1 MKRLA
6 IAGATVVSFALLA
19 GCATTNGSS
28 SPSDGSKLPGGAV
41 PSNQIRLAAVEP
53 DDGTKPVTDFIA
65 SAKQSLDIVMYEFDP
80 TVTDIT
86 AAIKAAQAR
95 GVTVRVL
102 LSRQI
107 FPVGLNNHNVKD
119 RKTLLK
125 MGIDTQLSNPA
136 FSYSHQKSY
145 LIDSGTPAAKI
156 LITDFNIG
164 PAYLS
169 FSPDPI
175 DGDPHELGTRGLA
188 VIDSDPRD
196 VAEAAAVF
204 EADWPPYSE
213 WPPYVQPNL
222 VWAPG
227 DPEYVP
233 TGNSITALRSLILAA
248 QGRIDL
254 YVQALA
260 YPSILFDPLLT
271 KAKAGVKIRIIGND
285 GGINTDAA
293 KQLQAAGVDIVRNP
307 HLATNKND
315 YLYIHSK
322 TIVTDS
328 GTAGQVAFVGSENPF
343 LDQSLQSE
351 RELGVLVTD
360 SHSISEI
367 TKVFDTDFARSK
379 PYFAK

>member
-1 MKRLA
+1 MAAAVALCVLA
-6 IAGATVVSFALLA
+6 A
-19 GCATTNGSS
+19 CATTNGSS
-28 SPSDGSKLPGGAV
+28 NPSDVSKLPGGAV
-41 PSNQIRLAAVEP
+41 PSSQIRLAAVEP

-86 AAIKAAQAR
+86 GAIKAAQAR

-119 RKTLLK
+119 RKTLLR
-125 MGIDTQLSNPA
+125 MGINTQLSNPA

-145 LIDSGTPAAKI
+145 LIDAGTPQAKI

-164 PAYLS
+164 PAYLT
-169 FSPDPI
+169 FSPDPV

-188 VIDSDPRD
+188 VIDSDPKD

-204 EADWPPYSE
+204 EADWPPYSD

-227 DPEYVP
+227 DPQYVP
-233 TGNSITALRSLILAA
+233 TGNSITALRSLILTA
-248 QGRIDL
+248 QQRIDL

-260 YPSILFDPLLT
+260 YPSMLFDPLLT
-271 KAKAGVKIRIIGND
+271 KAKAGVRIRIIGNI
-285 GGINTDAA
+285 GGINTEAA
-293 KQLQAAGVDIVRNP
+293 QQLQAAGVEIVRNP
-307 HLATNKND
+307 HLADNKND

-322 TIVTDS
+322 TIVTDY

-351 RELGVLVTD
+351 RELGALVTD
-360 SHSISEI
+360 TESISTI
-367 TKVFDTDFARSK
+367 MKVFDTDFARSK